1 MSSLSRAASSR
12 GGGSSSSKPKSTK
25 RSAAAAT
32 TENQSADTSEPPSL
46 PKLLSALALGVR
58 AASGLPKPTAGS
70 TSDSEGD
77 DGDDDFAYLM
87 AFPEFASKCHEGRA
101 ELSVLLSDVLNS
113 VKESSSDDTMM
124 DDDML
129 HGTGGGGD
137 DEDDLGFESPVLWEK
152 AAEACESLL
161 EEVDSYVQSVQDSA
175 TATAASSL
183 ASTLENVAAKA
194 REKSK
199 SSYGLMMSGIVDMDK
214 PQSTYPEAFANV
226 NNSRTEPFRPQV
238 HPDKPH
244 GIVALAATLRPVPGH
259 GLETRNG
266 DLGSREGGAPSKIP
280 DDVVA
285 PDIHYPHQYEEE
297 IQSLRY
303 REWQL
308 AVESEGRLGKH
319 GVGGTLNRLSG
330 RGVPTDR
337 GYWIDTEQDLI
348 KLVGRINDPA
358 QNVREIAVDLE
369 AHSHRSFGGIT
380 CLMQLSLRRN
390 ANAGANDDG
399 SDTTRSSRLRPI
411 SSLMSLPFGL

>member
-1 MSSLSRAASSR
+1 MSSLSRAASR
-12 GGGSSSSKPKSTK
+12 GGGSSSSRPKSTK

-32 TENQSADTSEPPSL
+32 TENQSADTSAAAEPPSL

-58 AASGLPKPTAGS
+58 AANGLPKPTAGS
-70 TSDSEGD
+70 VSDSEGD

-129 HGTGGGGD
+129 HGTGGGGGD
-137 DEDDLGFESPVLWEK
+137 DEGDLGFESPVLWEK

-161 EEVDSYVQSVQDSA
+161 EEVDSYVQSVRDSA

-244 GIVALAATLRPVPGH
+244 GVVALAATLRPVPGH

-308 AVESEGRLGKH
+308 AVESEDRLGKH
-319 GVGGTLNRLSG
+319 GVGGDAQPPIGQGRAHRQGILDRHGARSG
-330 RGVPTDR
+330 QIGR
-337 GYWIDTEQDLI
+337 QD
-348 KLVGRINDPA
+348 
-358 QNVREIAVDLE
+358 Q
-369 AHSHRSFGGIT
+369 
-380 CLMQLSLRRN
+380 
-390 ANAGANDDG
+390 
-399 SDTTRSSRLRPI
+399 
-411 SSLMSLPFGL
+411 